1 MTTSTEAV
9 PSLAEPVVR
18 QYARSLVAKA
28 GKSSAAPVLI
38 LRAQPSWSGP
48 EVIDVAAPGE
58 SAEARVHIKP
68 CVSSLA
74 IREAMHSL
82 PDGDYLVVLSDRTD
96 ADLDLGI
103 LSYCFDQRVVTPSL
117 WEAVRGSFQ
126 ARHIDSLLTRLSWV
140 PEVLI
145 EQTPPGGWPV
155 APAGVL
161 TRDHALSHLTASL
174 LGLPTGDLDPSM
186 LLAWTLD
193 SGSAAF
199 RHQSQTVQQGV
210 ISWVDETIGPVAA
223 LALTSACQG
232 HSVDAI
238 SIGLAAD
245 VLWDESAT
253 GPDAI
258 AARTRL
264 ERWTGVRSLQ
274 PEVARA
280 FADAARGASQ
290 RMANQPGPGHARMMV
305 RATALFD
312 DLDYP
317 QGAEQSTVLPVGFD
331 SRLRHLARAVGEYLA
346 SPASGTGRVEAA
358 FTRLLRHDAAVANAA
373 TATARM
379 AVRLTRWLAL
389 PDSEP
394 PTSLEQAVQRQARED
409 AFVDWA
415 AADVW
420 VGSTDP
426 EVASA
431 WAALYEAVKERR
443 DRHDREF
450 AGLLADATSRGTL
463 PDTLVPAES
472 IIATT
477 LHPFAVSA
485 GRALLILIDGMSTAV
500 AAELT
505 EEALRTGWFEAVPE
519 TAMARTATLAVLPT
533 LTRYSRTSMFA
544 GTLQAGGQSEER
556 AGFTALTGGQI
567 FHKADLV
574 GAAGEALPGALLS
587 AINSDVPL
595 HAVVLNT
602 VDDTLAKADPG
613 GLDWTLPQIRH
624 LQALLDEAGRA
635 GRAVILISDHGHVV
649 ERGGTPLPI
658 DGAEARWRLPNG
670 SVPDREREI
679 ALTGRRVLAEGGSII
694 AAVDE
699 TLRYSTKQAG
709 YHGGASAAEAVIP
722 IIVLSRNPDQ
732 LASTGW
738 VPAPPQVPAWW
749 NDEVAPA
756 TPATTSAAPSSTR
769 KPKDTGPTLFDV
781 EERAPEPAT
790 SPHATLVDEVMG
802 SPIYAAQKARYGA
815 RAASDDL
822 VRAALTVLLRQSGR
836 AHRDTVAA
844 AAGIPAMSIPGA
856 IVNLRRQLNV
866 EGYDVMVTD
875 ADEVTVI
882 LNIDLLRQQFL
893 EGLA

>member
-1 MTTSTEAV
+1 MTTSTVTLPA
-9 PSLAEPVVR
+9 LAEPVVR
-18 QYARSLVAKA
+18 QYARSLVAKS

-38 LRAQPSWSGP
+38 LRAKPTWNGP
-48 EVIDVAAPGE
+48 EIIPVPSSDEGGE
-58 SAEARVHIKP
+58 VRVHVKP

-82 PDGDYLVVLSDRTD
+82 PSGDYLVVLSDRTD
-96 ADLDLGI
+96 SDLDLGI
-103 LSYCFDQRVVTPSL
+103 LSFCFDQRVVTPSL

-126 ARHIDSLLTRLSWV
+126 ARHIDSLLTRMSWV

-174 LGLPTGDLDPSM
+174 LGLPSSDLDPSM

-193 SGSAAF
+193 GRPSVF
-199 RHQSQTVQQGV
+199 RDQSQTVQQGV
-210 ISWVDETIGPVAA
+210 ISWVEETIGPVAA
-223 LALTSACQG
+223 LALTTACQG

-253 GPDAI
+253 SADAI

-264 ERWTGVRSLQ
+264 ERWTGVRNL
-274 PEVARA
+274 PPDVARA

-290 RMANQPGPGHARMMV
+290 RMAHQLGPEHSRMMV

-317 QGAEQSTVLPVGFD
+317 QGAEQSTVLPIGFD
-331 SRLRHLARAVGEYLA
+331 ARLRDLARAVREFLA
-346 SPASGTGRVEAA
+346 SPTSGTSRVEEA
-358 FTRLLRHDAAVANAA
+358 FTRLLKHDAAMTHSA

-389 PDSEP
+389 PEP
-394 PTSLEQAVQRQARED
+394 ESATNLEQAVLRQARED
-409 AFVDWA
+409 SFVDWA

-426 EVASA
+426 EVAA
-431 WAALYEAVKERR
+431 GWAALYESVRARR
-443 DRHDREF
+443 DRRDREF
-450 AGLLADATSRGTL
+450 ATLLADATARGTL

-477 LHPFAVSA
+477 LLPLAASA

-505 EEALRTGWFEAVPE
+505 EEAVRTGWFEAVPGS
-519 TAMARTATLAVLPT
+519 AMARTATLAVLPT
-533 LTRYSRTSMFA
+533 LTKFSRTSMFT
-544 GTLQAGGQSEER
+544 GTLQAGGQQEER
-556 AGFTALTGGQI
+556 SGFAALTGGQI

-574 GAAGEALPGALLS
+574 GAAGEALPGALLA

-613 GLDWTLPQIRH
+613 GLDWTVTQIRH

-649 ERGGTPLPI
+649 ERGGTPKPI
-658 DGAEARWRLPNG
+658 DGAEARWRLPDG
-670 SVPDREREI
+670 LSPDPEREV

-699 TLRYSTKQAG
+699 TLRYTTKQAG
-709 YHGGASAAEAVIP
+709 YHGGSSAAEAVIP

-732 LASTGW
+732 LATTGW

-749 NDEVAPA
+749 NDEVAA
-756 TPATTSAAPSSTR
+756 AVTVTPTAPSA
-769 KPKDTGPTLFDV
+769 PKKKEDAGPTLFEL
-781 EERAPEPAT
+781 EEQVPAPAT
-790 SPHATLVDEVMG
+790 SATSTLVEDVMA
-802 SPIYAAQKARYGA
+802 SPIYLAQKQRYGA

-822 VRAALTVLLRQSGR
+822 VRSALTVLLRQSGR
-836 AHRDTVAA
+836 AHRDTLAA
-844 AAGIPAMSIPGA
+844 AAGIPAMSISGA
-856 IVNLRRQLNV
+856 LVTLRRQLNI

-875 ADEVTVI
+875 SDEVTVV

-893 EGLA
+893 EGLG